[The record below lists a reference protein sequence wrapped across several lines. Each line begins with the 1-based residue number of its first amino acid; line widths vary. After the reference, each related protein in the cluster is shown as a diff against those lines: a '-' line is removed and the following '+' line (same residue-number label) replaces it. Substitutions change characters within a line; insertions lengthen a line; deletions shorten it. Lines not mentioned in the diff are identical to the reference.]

1 MAQFASRLTP
11 ARLTAPASALLSRR
25 FLLPLA
31 LVYIFAGLFFR
42 DPWKSDDVI
51 GLAAMMTAAYDTGHA
66 WLLPQL
72 GQLAHAQNGPLPIWV
87 GALSIV
93 LFSPLFELFLPQP
106 DAAIA
111 AARLPNLFWFGL
123 ITYAVW
129 YGSYLLGRRPEA
141 QPLALPFGGE
151 PSARDYGRMIADAA
165 LLLTLATAG
174 IMWRLHETSE
184 VPALIASQTLVFLA
198 VARMPSRP
206 FSGALLLGLALA
218 GAFLSRGL
226 IGGLPILL
234 AVLCC
239 LAPTLPLWPV
249 RRWALFGLL
258 LGAALIALWWWP
270 AQQASPYWM
279 QSWWHWNLSSF
290 RWPDSDIFTNGI
302 LRDLPWFLWPTWPF
316 ALMALWRWR
325 MWLRAPHIWLPL
337 MMLAWPLLTLWFL
350 ADPFEPEYSL
360 LAIPSAVLAAFALPT
375 LRRGVIN
382 SLDWFAV
389 MCFSLAC
396 ATIWLGWV
404 ALQTGWPAQISRNIA
419 RQTQGFE
426 SHVALPALTLAV
438 LGTIAWVLLVR
449 WRLLSKPAALWRGT
463 VVYTGG
469 IVLAWLLLATLWMP
483 ALDYARSY
491 RPVSR
496 QLAQAIA
503 QHQQAGECV
512 RAYDLG
518 LGQRASLLVFDKLDF
533 SFDRQCTLVL
543 QQTSQQNIEDG
554 LAAFSNDSARVLW
567 VGKRGADHR
576 GLEIFRLLRLHQP

>member
-11 ARLTAPASALLSRR
+11 ARLTAQASALLSRR
-25 FLLPLA
+25 FLLLLA
-31 LVYIFAGLFFR
+31 LVYILAGLFFR

-51 GLAAMMTAAYDTGHA
+51 GLAAMLTTAQEGGQT

-72 GQLAHAQNGPLPIWV
+72 GQLAHAQNGPLPTWV
-87 GALSIV
+87 GALGIL

-111 AARLPNLFWFGL
+111 AARLPNLLWFGL
-123 ITYAVW
+123 IAYAVW

-184 VPALIASQTLVFLA
+184 VPALIACQALVFLA
-198 VARMPSRP
+198 VARLPSRP
-206 FSGALLLGLALA
+206 LSGALLLGAALA

-226 IGGLPILL
+226 IGGLPILG

-239 LAPTLPLWPV
+239 LGPSLPLWPV
-249 RRWALFGLL
+249 RRWAVLGLL
-258 LGAALIALWWWP
+258 LAAALAALWWWP
-270 AQQASPYWM
+270 AHMAGQYWM
-279 QSWWHWNLSSF
+279 QSWWHWNLDSF
-290 RWPDSDIFTNGI
+290 RWPGRNSPTGGI

-325 MWLRAPHIWLPL
+325 MWLRAPHIWWPL
-337 MMLAWPLLTLWFL
+337 MMLVWSLATLWFL

-360 LAIPSAVLAAFALPT
+360 LALPSAVLAAFALPT

-396 ATIWLGWV
+396 TTVWLGWI
-404 ALQTGWPAQISRNIA
+404 ALQTGWPAQIARNIA
-419 RQTQGFE
+419 RQTEGFQ
-426 SHVALPALTLAV
+426 SSVSWTALTLAA
-438 LGTIAWVLLVR
+438 LGTLAWVLLVR

-463 VVYTGG
+463 VVYAGG
-469 IVLAWLLLATLWMP
+469 IVLTWLLLATLWMP

-496 QLAQAIA
+496 QLAQALA
-503 QHQQAGECV
+503 QHVQPGECV
-512 RAYDLG
+512 RTHDLG
-518 LGQRASLLVFDKLDF
+518 LGQRASFLVFERIDF
-533 SFDRQCTLVL
+533 SFDRHCPLVL
-543 QQTSQQNIEDG
+543 QQTSREYIEQG
-554 LAAFSNDSARVLW
+554 LAAFSNDGARVLW
-567 VGKRGADHR
+567 VGKRGADRR